1 MGCCRPTKGR
11 HSVCILGF
19 HPTQSGG
26 SAHQREPNPP
36 LTKEKTTQSGPFLAR
51 RRWRRKQIGGA
62 GGGRGRT
69 DRLGL
74 RVWSSAR
81 APINMGPEAPELQ
94 PNPVD
99 PAGRLVLE
107 HSSMAIADV
116 NMGLQA
122 PELLSYHINRA
133 RPFYDEKWK
142 SMNVGKKKTKKM
154 IFRVPQHEL
163 DDILSYQVPAW
174 PKVDKRY
181 PSAAIEM
188 EKMKEYFLAGREKM
202 RREYEAHG
210 YATFEAEVTDDE
222 KEEDAAATT
231 PHEEKDDN
239 AAATSF
245 HDKNDDAAATHIHE
259 EKDDVPA
266 TSFHDKNDDAAATP
280 THEEKDYAAETSSPW
295 IIPRGRGRRR
305 FRPGVVKQASGVKKI
320 T

>member
-1 MGCCRPTKGR
+1 
-11 HSVCILGF
+11 
-19 HPTQSGG
+19 
-26 SAHQREPNPP
+26 
-36 LTKEKTTQSGPFLAR
+36 
-51 RRWRRKQIGGA
+51 
-62 GGGRGRT
+62 
-69 DRLGL
+69 
-74 RVWSSAR
+74 
-81 APINMGPEAPELQ
+81 MGPEAPDLQ
-94 PNPVD
+94 PNPGD
-99 PAGRLVLE
+99 PAGRLLPE

-142 SMNVGKKKTKKM
+142 SMNVRKKKTKKK

-174 PKVDKRY
+174 PKVDKRC

-222 KEEDAAATT
+222 EEEDAAATPHEEKDYVPAT
-231 PHEEKDDN
+231 SFHDKNDYAAATPPHEEKDDVP
-239 AAATSF
+239 AISF
-245 HDKNDDAAATHIHE
+245 HDKNDDAAATPHE

-280 THEEKDYAAETSSPW
+280 PHEENDDAAATPTHEEKDYAAETSPW

>member
-1 MGCCRPTKGR
+1 
-11 HSVCILGF
+11 
-19 HPTQSGG
+19 
-26 SAHQREPNPP
+26 
-36 LTKEKTTQSGPFLAR
+36 
-51 RRWRRKQIGGA
+51 
-62 GGGRGRT
+62 
-69 DRLGL
+69 
-74 RVWSSAR
+74 
-81 APINMGPEAPELQ
+81 MGPEAPELQ
-94 PNPVD
+94 PNSVN
-99 PAGRLVLE
+99 PAGRLLPE

-142 SMNVGKKKTKKM
+142 SMNVGKKKTKKK

-174 PKVDKRY
+174 PKVDKRC

-222 KEEDAAATT
+222 EEEDAAATP
-231 PHEEKDDN
+231 PHEEKDIVR
-239 AAATSF
+239 ATSF
-245 HDKNDDAAATHIHE
+245 HDKNDDAAATHPHE

-266 TSFHDKNDDAAATP
+266 TSYHDKNDEAAATTPHEEKDDVPATSYYDKNDDAAATTPHEEKDDVPATSYYDKNDDAAATP
-280 THEEKDYAAETSSPW
+280 PHEEKDDVPATSYYDKNDDAAAMSSPW